1 MDCSSDDMGYQ
12 KRGRTRSHELNMVM
26 VAFVTWSGVQVR
38 VCCWSVKTDLVV
50 RCKLGNEKDEGN
62 A

>member
-26 VAFVTWSGVQVR
+26 VAFVTWLCVGRLIVIVSFDAN
-38 VCCWSVKTDLVV
+38 WEM
-50 RCKLGNEKDEGN
+50 NEDVDHS
-62 A
+62 